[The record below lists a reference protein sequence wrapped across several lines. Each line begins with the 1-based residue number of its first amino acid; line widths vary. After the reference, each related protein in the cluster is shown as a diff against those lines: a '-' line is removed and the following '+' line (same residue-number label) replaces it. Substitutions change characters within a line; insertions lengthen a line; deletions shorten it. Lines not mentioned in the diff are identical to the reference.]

1 MVAILQDFKKFA
13 MRGNIVDLA
22 TGVILGAAFGKIV
35 SSLVENILMPPL
47 GLLVSNVDFS
57 HLSVQLREATAET
70 PAVIMSYGKF
80 VQSVFDF
87 TLVAFCIFIMLR
99 ALERL
104 RAKEDKA
111 AAATA
116 PKPPEKSEL
125 LLAEI
130 RDLLKQKSSL

>member
-1 MVAILQDFKKFA
+1 MVAILHDFKKFA

-57 HLSVQLREATAET
+57 HLAVQLREATPEA
-70 PAVIMSYGKF
+70 PAVVLSYGRF
-80 VQSVFDF
+80 LQTVFDF
-87 TLVAFCIFIMLR
+87 TLVAFCIFVMLR
-99 ALERL
+99 AIERIKS
-104 RAKEDKA
+104 KE
-111 AAATA
+111 A
-116 PKPPEKSEL
+116 PPPPAVKPPEKSEL

-130 RDLLKQKSSL
+130 RDLLKQRSSS